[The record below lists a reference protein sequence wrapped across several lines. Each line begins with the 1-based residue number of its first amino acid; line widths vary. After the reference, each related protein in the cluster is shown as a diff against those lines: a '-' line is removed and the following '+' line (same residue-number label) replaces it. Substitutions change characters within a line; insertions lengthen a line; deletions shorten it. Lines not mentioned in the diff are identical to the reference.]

1 MKTSL
6 IRYSGTHLKHR
17 RMGRV
22 FFTLLKPA
30 VDRGWDV
37 CLVLSHPPEDETWL
51 DDIKQLGVVIEYL
64 PRAKSNFDWGCVA
77 SVRKLCRKY
86 ECDIFHCDNIHTS
99 PMMGAWLAGV
109 PVRVWQKRSM
119 TEAYEVGRELTFRD
133 RLSMSI
139 RTTCTLA
146 TRVVAVSEAVKQELL
161 SLNIAEEKI
170 NVLINPF
177 DMREF
182 NKPRSRDV
190 IREEYGYGGD
200 DIVILTIGHAVP
212 VKGWDVLIKA
222 FSRVASRASNAKLLM
237 VGDIDGAAEKS
248 YFPKLVHLVDEL
260 GVGDKVVFPGHL
272 TDISEV
278 LRVGDIFV
286 LPSMSEGFS
295 NALLEGMGSGMPCVA
310 TRVGGAE
317 DLIDNQE
324 NGFIVERGDAD
335 ALGRVLSRLVEDDAL
350 REEIKGRSRLP
361 DKIKTRKEYAEEFVE
376 FYQSLYKKKL
386 KAY

>member
-1 MKTSL
+1 M
-6 IRYSGTHLKHR
+6 
-17 RMGRV
+17 
-22 FFTLLKPA
+22 
-30 VDRGWDV
+30 
-37 CLVLSHPPEDETWL
+37 
-51 DDIKQLGVVIEYL
+51 
-64 PRAKSNFDWGCVA
+64 
-77 SVRKLCRKY
+77 
-86 ECDIFHCDNIHTS
+86 
-99 PMMGAWLAGV
+99 
-109 PVRVWQKRSM
+109 
-119 TEAYEVGRELTFRD
+119 
-133 RLSMSI
+133 
-139 RTTCTLA
+139 
-146 TRVVAVSEAVKQELL
+146 L

-190 IREEYGYGGD
+190 IREEYGYVGD

-260 GVGDKVVFPGHL
+260 GLGDKVVFPGHL

-335 ALGRVLSRLVEDDAL
+335 ALGRVLSRLVEDDVL
-350 REEIKGRSRLP
+350 REEIRSRSRLP